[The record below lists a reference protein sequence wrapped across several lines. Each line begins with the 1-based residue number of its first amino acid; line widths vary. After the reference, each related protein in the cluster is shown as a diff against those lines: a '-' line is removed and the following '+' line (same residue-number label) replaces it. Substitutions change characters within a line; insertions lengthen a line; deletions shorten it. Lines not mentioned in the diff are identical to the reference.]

1 MARKTSSRQSTRNT
15 KSSKTG
21 TIKSGNI
28 DKKRGGKSMSE
39 SVNIK
44 DMHEPDCQCFLK
56 KGTFLP
62 PDLHDSDEIGQTQ
75 DAKQKS

>member
-15 KSSKTG
+15 KSSKKA
-21 TIKSGNI
+21 TISRGNI

-39 SVNIK
+39 SVHKNDI
-44 DMHEPDCQCFLK
+44 HEPDCQRFLRN
-56 KGTFLP
+56 GTFLP

-75 DAKQKS
+75 HAKQKS

>member
-1 MARKTSSRQSTRNT
+1 
-15 KSSKTG
+15 
-21 TIKSGNI
+21 
-28 DKKRGGKSMSE
+28 MSE

>member
-28 DKKRGGKSMSE
+28 DKKRGGKRMSE